1 MVLNTPI
8 PQQYSSGSIEGN
20 NMTNITE
27 ASKALFVALAE
38 DADNWGGTPLL
49 GGNVDIT
56 KEERGNLT
64 QLKQAGLLHTFKDE
78 GCIWV
83 DFTDAGKAYAL
94 ELSIE
99 I

>member
-1 MVLNTPI
+1 M
-8 PQQYSSGSIEGN
+8 
-20 NMTNITE
+20 NITE

-38 DADNWGGTPLL
+38 DAGNWGGTPLL

-64 QLKQAGLLHTFKDE
+64 QLKQVGLLTTFTDE
-78 GCIWV
+78 GTWV

-94 ELSIE
+94 ELGIE

>member
-1 MVLNTPI
+1 MI
-8 PQQYSSGSIEGN
+8 
-20 NMTNITE
+20 NITE
-27 ASKALFVALAE
+27 ASKALFLALAE

-64 QLKQAGLLHTFKDE
+64 QIKKAGLIETFTDE
-78 GCIWV
+78 LGECWV
-83 DFTDAGKAYAL
+83 DFTAAGKAYAL
-94 ELSIE
+94 ELGIE